1 MLSEPMTRNLAELL
15 RTCFNLEHHFITINE
30 EIELLM
36 EIGLKLK
43 FMRWNMGHFDG
54 KISNYREYLAQD
66 LTQFPTLVYIMRTS
80 ISSQMMG
87 KYILPVHILELRH
100 DGEILPHID
109 NINYSGSIIAGL
121 SLQQDSVLTLS
132 NAEESESIIL
142 PRRSFYRQM

>member
-15 RTCFNLEHHFITINE
+15 RTCFNLEHNFITKNE

-36 EIGLKLK
+36 EIGRKLK